1 MISTEEEVLYSWGNV
16 AKKWNVTSG
25 RHQNEYHRYSEG
37 EGGSGQGGSGQG
49 GGEKSGILCVMQV
62 SLGLEEL

>member
-37 EGGSGQGGSGQG
+37 EGGSGQGG
-49 GGEKSGILCVMQV
+49 GEKSGILCVMQV